1 MESTARA
8 TITNGILA
16 ALPPEEY
23 QRILPHLE
31 PFDFEVGRVLYELE
45 GPIDYMYFP
54 YGALVSLVREMADG
68 KVIEVGMVGKDG
80 MTGLA
85 FLMAEERSAER
96 ALVQIP
102 NGGVRAKA
110 TVVKEEFDRG
120 GALQKVL
127 LVYANALMRQMAQT
141 AACNT
146 SHTVEERL
154 ARWLLMCQDLVE
166 SNRLDLTQEFI
177 AEMLGTRR
185 ATVNVAAINL
195 QSAEL
200 IRYNRGHI
208 VIKDRSGLE
217 GYSCECYATLKKLSG
232 GNECQR

>member
-16 ALPPEEY
+16 ALPPDEY

-54 YGALVSLVREMADG
+54 YRALVSLVREMADG

-96 ALVQIP
+96 ALV
-102 NGGVRAKA
+102 
-110 TVVKEEFDRG
+110 
-120 GALQKVL
+120 
-127 LVYANALMRQMAQT
+127 
-141 AACNT
+141 ACEPKRRPSRRN
-146 SHTVEERL
+146 S
-154 ARWLLMCQDLVE
+154 
-166 SNRLDLTQEFI
+166 I
-177 AEMLGTRR
+177 AVGRCKSWSFAMPTR
-185 ATVNVAAINL
+185 
-195 QSAEL
+195 S
-200 IRYNRGHI
+200 
-208 VIKDRSGLE
+208 
-217 GYSCECYATLKKLSG
+217 
-232 GNECQR
+232 